1 MNASVV
7 KFPRVKVPA
16 RRLKPRTR
24 VFWAG
29 YRYIGGECCQE
40 IQQVYLKRH
49 GNGDWSFI
57 IYVDNLSW
65 ELERFSAEMVPIKL
79 DEYQLDHAPSEERLE
94 EMGWRDSLGPNVY
107 DMQNYKDYFAALEE
121 E

>member
-1 MNASVV
+1 
-7 KFPRVKVPA
+7 
-16 RRLKPRTR
+16 

-40 IQQVYLKRH
+40 VQQVYLKRH

-57 IYVDNLSW
+57 TYVDNLSW
-65 ELERFSAEMVPIKL
+65 ELERFAAEMVPIKL

-94 EMGWRDSLGPNVY
+94 EMGWRDPSGPNVF
-107 DMQNYKDYFAALEE
+107 DMEE
-121 E
+121 